1 MIRKNSLLGVA
12 GLAIAAASP
21 ALASPLPGEIMKF
34 QQLPLGDMATNAN
47 SLVPGSDQ
55 LSTGFAAGIAPPS
68 EDLAFD
74 LYYVPEPTSA
84 TLIGASL
91 MIGLLARRRRGGAP
105 IPSKSS
111 STFVR

>member
-12 GLAIAAASP
+12 GLAIAAAAP
-21 ALASPLPGEIMKF
+21 ALASPL
-34 QQLPLGDMATNAN
+34 
-47 SLVPGSDQ
+47 
-55 LSTGFAAGIAPPS
+55 
-68 EDLAFD
+68 
-74 LYYVPEPTSA
+74 YVPEPTSA